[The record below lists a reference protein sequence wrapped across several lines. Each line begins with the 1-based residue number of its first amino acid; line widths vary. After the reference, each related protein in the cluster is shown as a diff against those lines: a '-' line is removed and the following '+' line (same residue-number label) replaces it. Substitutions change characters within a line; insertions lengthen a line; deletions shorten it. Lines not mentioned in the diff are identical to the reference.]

1 MMRIAF
7 QPAVFLMYGLSRCI
21 ELHEETRDVRASL
34 DKIVMKQR
42 RAEFSAPEIYSIISG
57 VLMVPKDLFQK
68 YEYTEIISLSSGQ
81 FYELQRL
88 RNQLIFNSVC
98 VPV

>member
-1 MMRIAF
+1 
-7 QPAVFLMYGLSRCI
+7 
-21 ELHEETRDVRASL
+21 
-34 DKIVMKQR
+34 MKQR